1 MKRRLT
7 WMFSAAVLCGMALAQ
22 GTTSQ
27 GNQATPSTAT
37 SDTSQPNRV
46 AAGTV
51 IPAELD
57 KSIDAK
63 KCKTGDSVSAKTTS
77 DLLSNGQV
85 VIPRGTKITGHVTA
99 AKPHDKSDPSS
110 SVAIAFDQIAIKNKP
125 PLAFQAEIQ
134 AMGKPQQN
142 VAAAAG
148 ASGEPMAAGS
158 GMSSPGAANHGGGSM
173 GRGTASQ
180 GGAGASGAPSE
191 ATVPQTDAPAQQSS
205 GVALSASSTGVVGM
219 EGISLNAGSDP
230 SQGTVISSANKNVKL
245 DSGTQLILKAK

>member
-1 MKRRLT
+1 MRKRLT
-7 WMFSAAVLCGMALAQ
+7 WFMSAAVLCGMALAQ
-22 GTTSQ
+22 GSSSQ
-27 GNQATPSTAT
+27 GNQATNAAG
-37 SDTSQPNRV
+37 DNSQPNRV
-46 AAGTV
+46 AAGTL

-63 KCKTGDSVSAKTTS
+63 KCKTGDPIVAKTTS

-99 AKPHDKSDPSS
+99 AKAHDKSDPSS

-134 AMGKPQQN
+134 AMGRPQQN
-142 VAAAAG
+142 AAAAATG
-148 ASGEPMAAGS
+148 AAGEPMAGGS
-158 GMSSPGAANHGGGSM
+158 GMSAPGAANPGGGSM

-191 ATVPQTDAPAQQSS
+191 ATVPQTDAPAQPSS

-245 DSGTQLILKAK
+245 DSGTQLILRAK